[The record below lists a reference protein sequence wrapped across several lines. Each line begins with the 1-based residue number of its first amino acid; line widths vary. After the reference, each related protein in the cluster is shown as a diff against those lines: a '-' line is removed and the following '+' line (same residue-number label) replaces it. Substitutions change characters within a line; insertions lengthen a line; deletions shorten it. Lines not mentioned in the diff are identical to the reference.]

1 MFTLINTLSS
11 HLKKTLRVRNIGCP
25 RPMIQNNQ
33 ELGPT
38 NLRLHYAQTRP
49 KGTRITKTKKDD
61 LKELEQIIPKRTRFN
76 KTKNNTIQQDLKQ
89 REITRSKTT
98 RSNKTK
104 NNTIQQNQKTQTNN
118 TKENTNQED

>member
-61 LKELEQIIPKRTRFN
+61 RKERDPIRPKRTRFN
-76 KTKNNTIQQDLKQ
+76 KTKNNTIQQDQKQ
-89 REITRSKTT
+89 REPTRPRAHNVAKPRASRLRTT
-98 RSNKTK
+98 V
-104 NNTIQQNQKTQTNN
+104 
-118 TKENTNQED
+118 